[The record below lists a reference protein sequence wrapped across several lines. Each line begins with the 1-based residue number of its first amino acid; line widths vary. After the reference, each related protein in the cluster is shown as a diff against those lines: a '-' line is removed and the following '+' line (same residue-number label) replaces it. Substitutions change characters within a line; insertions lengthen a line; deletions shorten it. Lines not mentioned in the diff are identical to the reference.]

1 MSTKNNPISSKDAM
15 NQMMSG
21 PTSNNVRTVQHA
33 PAVRIL
39 VANAKGGCGKTTLA
53 TNLACQF
60 ARQGDVTLLI
70 DHDPQGSASEWLEQ
84 RSKRLPIINGLSA
97 VRERHG
103 AGSTMSWRMRI
114 PLATQRVV
122 IDTPAGLHGNELSDL
137 VAQADVILIPVIPSA
152 IDMRAVT
159 EFIQELMK
167 TQGYRQKPK
176 PVAVI
181 ANRVKRNTLS
191 FGALQKFL
199 DDLHIPFVA
208 SLRDTQF
215 YVRAG
220 EHGFGV
226 VDFDRQ
232 HEKEVEEWQPL
243 MKWLN
248 RTIAD
253 LATTPVSTADHRQ

>member
-1 MSTKNNPISSKDAM
+1 
-15 NQMMSG
+15 
-21 PTSNNVRTVQHA
+21 
-33 PAVRIL
+33 
-39 VANAKGGCGKTTLA
+39 
-53 TNLACQF
+53 
-60 ARQGDVTLLI
+60 
-70 DHDPQGSASEWLEQ
+70 
-84 RSKRLPIINGLSA
+84 
-97 VRERHG
+97 
-103 AGSTMSWRMRI
+103 
-114 PLATQRVV
+114 
-122 IDTPAGLHGNELSDL
+122 
-137 VAQADVILIPVIPSA
+137 
-152 IDMRAVT
+152 MRAVT

-167 TQGYRQKPK
+167 TQGYRQKAK

-232 HEKEVEEWQPL
+232 HEKEVDEWKPL
-243 MKWLN
+243 MTWLA
-248 RTIAD
+248 REI
-253 LATTPVSTADHRQ
+253 STLKSEPEA

>member
-1 MSTKNNPISSKDAM
+1 MHHM
-15 NQMMSG
+15 
-21 PTSNNVRTVQHA
+21 TSAPGTTAVRTRQHQ

-60 ARQGDVTLLI
+60 ARQGDITMLI
-70 DHDPQGSASEWLEQ
+70 DHDPQGSAHDWLAQ
-84 RSKRLPIINGLSA
+84 RSKRLPIITGLSA
-97 VRERHG
+97 VKERFS
-103 AGSTMSWRMRI
+103 AGSTLSWRMRI

-122 IDTPAGLHGNELSDL
+122 MDTPAGLHGNELSDL
-137 VAQADVILIPVIPSA
+137 VAQADIILIPVIPSA

-167 TQGYRQKPK
+167 TQGYRQKAK

-232 HEKEVEEWQPL
+232 HEKEVDEWKPL
-243 MKWLN
+243 MTWLA
-248 RTIAD
+248 REI
-253 LATTPVSTADHRQ
+253 STLKSEPEA